1 MKIYNIKF
9 KCKSRKFST
18 IKKKKRNNAKSFAQL
33 VFKEGEVTGVVTS
46 L

>member
-18 IKKKKRNNAKSFAQL
+18 IKKKRNNAKSFAQL
-33 VFKEGEVTGVVTS
+33 VFKEGEATGVVTS